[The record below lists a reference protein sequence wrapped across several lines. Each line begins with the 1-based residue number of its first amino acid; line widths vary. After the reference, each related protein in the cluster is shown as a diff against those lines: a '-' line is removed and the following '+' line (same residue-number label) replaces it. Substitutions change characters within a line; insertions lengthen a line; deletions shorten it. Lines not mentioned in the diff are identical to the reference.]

1 MLKVPHKKSNEVF
14 KTSKL
19 LSRRIN
25 ISANT
30 EKKSE
35 APSGQLKIFK
45 ADYHWQKPFSIAI
58 SKAPEDD
65 QNCSPC
71 QLTFY
76 FEAVQS

>member
-1 MLKVPHKKSNEVF
+1 VF
-14 KTSKL
+14 KISKL
-19 LSRRIN
+19 LSRSIN

-45 ADYHWQKPFSIAI
+45 ADYHWQKSFSIAI

-65 QNCSPC
+65 QNCSLYQP
-71 QLTFY
+71 TMY
-76 FEAVQS
+76 FEAVQI